1 MNLQFSTLTES
12 EKLDIYINGYSKL
25 EKISIANLIIEKRY
39 AKYNS
44 NIDED
49 TIKDIL
55 KELSTIIKNLYKT
68 PKILK
73 KPNKKSH

>member
-12 EKLDIYINGYSKL
+12 EKLDIYMNGNSKL
-25 EKISIANLIIEKRY
+25 EKISIANSIIEKRY
-39 AKYNS
+39 NKYKS

-49 TIKDIL
+49 VIRDIL
-55 KELSTIIKNLYKT
+55 KELSIIIKNVYKV

-73 KPNKKSH
+73 KPNKKFH

>member
-1 MNLQFSTLTES
+1 MILQFSTLTES
-12 EKLDIYINGYSKL
+12 EKLDIYTNGTSKL
-25 EKISIANLIIEKRY
+25 EKISIANSIIEKRY
-39 AKYNS
+39 TKYNS

-49 TIKDIL
+49 TISDIL

-68 PKILK
+68 SKILK

>member
-12 EKLDIYINGYSKL
+12 EKLDIYMNGNSKL
-25 EKISIANLIIEKRY
+25 EKISIANSIIEKRY
-39 AKYNS
+39 NKYKS

-49 TIKDIL
+49 IIRDIL
-55 KELSTIIKNLYKT
+55 KELSIIIKNVYKV

-73 KPNKKSH
+73 KPNKKFY